1 MWSPQPRLLKAASHK
16 TCKGPGGRRSAIRG
30 GHEPNNRLVSSPLQ
44 CPPTRGRGW
53 SSRKDPHK
61 AGSVGLREI
70 RDEGRSGGSTVLY
83 KESGRRNE
91 EGKCLAGPETQEA
104 SWRRR
109 MPELVLRTDRDDNEG
124 GKGGLPGRGVIIPG
138 THCAST
144 QALPPRR
151 APEPPHLP
159 PTALA
164 PLLWGLQVP
173 ISGDAPFPASQTKQ
187 DGLTAAPHLG
197 AGPCLSP

>member
-1 MWSPQPRLLKAASHK
+1 M
-16 TCKGPGGRRSAIRG
+16 
-30 GHEPNNRLVSSPLQ
+30 
-44 CPPTRGRGW
+44 
-53 SSRKDPHK
+53 
-61 AGSVGLREI
+61 
-70 RDEGRSGGSTVLY
+70 
-83 KESGRRNE
+83 
-91 EGKCLAGPETQEA
+91 AGPETQEA

-109 MPELVLRTDRDDNEG
+109 MPELVLRTDRYDNEG
-124 GKGGLPGRGVIIPG
+124 SKGGLPDRGVIILG
-138 THCAST
+138 AHCASP

-187 DGLTAAPHLG
+187 DGLTAPHLG
-197 AGPCLSP
+197 AGPCLSPWDPVLFSSRSLLPPGSSTTVLWPLFLRRLFLNAQKPVEVLKLLPLAFSFPCTPMTLS